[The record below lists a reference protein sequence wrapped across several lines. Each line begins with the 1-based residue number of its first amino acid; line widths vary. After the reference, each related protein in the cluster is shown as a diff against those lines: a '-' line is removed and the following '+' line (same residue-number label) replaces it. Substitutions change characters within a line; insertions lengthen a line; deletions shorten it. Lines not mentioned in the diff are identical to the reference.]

1 MRLIVIDPRRVG
13 LANKADLLAQGASRQ
28 PMVRSPSASPI

>member
-13 LANKADLLAQGASRQ
+13 LASKADLWLKVRPGPTA
-28 PMVRSPSASPI
+28 RSPSASPTS